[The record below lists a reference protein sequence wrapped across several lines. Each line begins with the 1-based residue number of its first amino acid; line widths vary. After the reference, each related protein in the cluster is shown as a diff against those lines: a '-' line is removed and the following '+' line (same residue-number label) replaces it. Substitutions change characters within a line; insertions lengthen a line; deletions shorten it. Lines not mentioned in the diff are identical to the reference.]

1 MSHYRGQVA
10 AIRRRLGTRYRNR
23 GVAVRT
29 VHRTQGAEA
38 STAILDLTLT
48 PQQPTRV
55 SSVFTA
61 VRPEQDGS
69 RLLAVAAS
77 RPRSRLIILG
87 DFEWIERSVAA
98 ETVLGRI
105 CAHLLEEGQEIT
117 VGEVRHIPTASP
129 SLVLR

>member
-10 AIRRRLGTRYRNR
+10 AIRRRLGTRFRNR
-23 GVAVRT
+23 GVAART

-38 STAILDLTLT
+38 STAILDLTLP

-61 VRPEQDGS
+61 VRPEQEGS
-69 RLLAVAAS
+69 RLLAVATS
-77 RPRSRLIILG
+77 RARSRLIILG
-87 DFEWIERSVAA
+87 DFDWIERAVSA

-105 CAHLLEEGQEIT
+105 CAHLLTEGQEIT
-117 VGEVRHIPTASP
+117 VGEVRRTSTAS
-129 SLVLR
+129 SLHVD